1 MKSYREIA
9 DSVFARREQ
18 YIVAQ
23 RKKKQRI
30 TRVTASVGSVAL
42 ASLASLALYKS
53 DVFGYVFPVSDGKP
67 TTAVTDTPTE
77 PGHTTTTTTVAPSAT
92 TDGGVVNPVTTV
104 TTDAAPS
111 KTQPTATNPSKT
123 QPPAATTT
131 PSKTDSVQTI
141 VPTEPTATQTKPT
154 IPTVPEKVLI
164 TGEGYDSQF
173 DDLFD
178 EGMLSFPND
187 RYLIS
192 SCLEKEMKQHKY
204 EDVVYGVVVKVCPTQ
219 RIYDAFWESAEEL
232 TKFYEEYQAAYNA
245 FVEEAKKLYPSWD
258 GRDMSVIEVWSD
270 TMRVKYD
277 DWRVLN
283 TKRNELE
290 EQHRVPYYERVL
302 EQRFEELVDF
312 YGAEPLAVSFQMIPQ
327 ERLCLYSYYLELTAD
342 QINTLA
348 ERSGYMFSLALPLD
362 KLLGTME
369 FEELW

>member
-9 DSVFARREQ
+9 DSVFERRER
-18 YIVAQ
+18 YIAAQQ
-23 RKKKQRI
+23 RKRKHTVSAI
-30 TRVTASVGSVAL
+30 TSICSCALVALVGASVWRSGVLTEDPPLSD
-42 ASLASLALYKS
+42 SLS
-53 DVFGYVFPVSDGKP
+53 
-67 TTAVTDTPTE
+67 
-77 PGHTTTTTTVAPSAT
+77 TTTVTHSPVTEGTAVGTAPSVTPSHSGIVSPT
-92 TDGGVVNPVTTV
+92 TPTTSV
-104 TTDAAPS
+104 FAPS
-111 KTQPTATNPSKT
+111 QTTPSKT
-123 QPPAATTT
+123 QPPTATT
-131 PSKTDSVQTI
+131 PSKTEPVQTI
-141 VPTEPTATQTKPT
+141 VPTESTATQTKPT

-192 SCLEKEMKQHKY
+192 SSLEKEMKQHKY

-283 TKRNELE
+283 TKRNALE

-312 YGAEPLAVSFQMIPQ
+312 YGAEPLAVSFQIIPQ